1 MNNSDNGKK
10 IYFNLLPENTLQI
23 KLTGDWNIASGLPSL
38 SLVLDELLKNPSIR
52 QVVFDTSALKEWDSA
67 LLAFLLKVIE
77 YCAQKNI
84 LVEREGLAQGIQKI
98 LNLAT
103 AVRVKKDTGRKELH
117 ETLLERIGASAIIR
131 RQRLKEKLDFLGEVF
146 IAFIKMLK
154 GKARFRSS
162 DLVILI
168 QQCGVQ
174 ALPIVSLISLLVGL
188 ILAFVGAVQLRLF
201 GAQIFIADVVGVG
214 MVRVMGAIMTGIIM
228 AGRTGAAFAAQL
240 GTMQT
245 NEEIDALKTLGIPPV
260 EFLVLPRV
268 ISLVLMMPLLC
279 LYADIMGIIGG
290 FVVGVLVFGLNPIEY
305 FQHTKD
311 AVTLN
316 HLMVGLVH
324 GLVFGI
330 IVAIVGC
337 LKGIQSGRS
346 AADVGDATTSAVV
359 SSIVNIVIATAII
372 TFVCEAIKV

>member
-1 MNNSDNGKK
+1 VLEK
-10 IYFNLLPENTLQI
+10 ISFTLRPENTLRV
-23 KLTGDWNIASGLPSL
+23 KLTGDWKIASGLPSL
-38 SLVLDELLKNPSIR
+38 SIVLDELLRNPEIR
-52 QVVFDTSALKEWDSA
+52 QVVLDTSALKEWDSG

-77 YCAQKNI
+77 YCDKKNI
-84 LVEREGLAQGIQKI
+84 RVERGGLPEGAGKI

-103 AVRVKKDTGRKELH
+103 AVREKKEAIRKESH
-117 ETLLERIGASAIIR
+117 EALLERIGGSIIIR
-131 RQRLKEKLDFLGEVF
+131 QQRLKEKLIFLGEVF
-146 IAFIKMLK
+146 VAFTKMLR
-154 GKARFRSS
+154 GKARFRIC
-162 DLVILI
+162 DLVLLI
-168 QQCGVQ
+168 QQCGGQ

-201 GAQIFIADVVGVG
+201 GAQIYIADIVGIAT
-214 MVRVMGAIMTGIIM
+214 VRVMGAIMTGIIM

-245 NEEIDALKTLGIPPV
+245 NEEIDALKTLGIPPI

-279 LYADIMGIIGG
+279 LYADVMGIVGG
-290 FVVGVLVFGLNPIEY
+290 FIVGVLVFGLNPIEY
-305 FQHTKD
+305 LQHTKE
-311 AVTLN
+311 AVTFT
-316 HLMVGLVH
+316 HLSVGLVH
-324 GLVFGI
+324 SLVFGV

-359 SSIVNIVIATAII
+359 SSIINIVIATAII
-372 TFVCEAIKV
+372 TFICEAIKV